1 MTIEFRCDC
10 GELFQVE
17 DELAGRKGRCPT
29 CKRIM
34 VVPEKEA
41 EPLELKE
48 EILDEG
54 EETPGA
60 QPQEDVLQ
68 PAFEPPTGG
77 RVEEEVEVLRGW
89 DGPEPD
95 LERMENSVSKPPPG
109 VWMSIPRPL
118 LLGVPAVLA
127 VGLVLFLLLRPSG
140 RRSEHPALERAP
152 SPSMSQKLTPPSQ
165 PDTEPSGTKPA
176 LPQAAEL
183 PRPEPSPSQPEAL
196 PSQPEKSAP
205 AKLSPAP
212 PAKEEKKRQA
222 AAPSSSVPS
231 APAAPSKPS
240 VPSKEAKPKQTPA
253 QPQAVPAARAPS
265 PSSENY
271 TVNVGA
277 FKSQGM
283 ADAYADVLRK
293 RGLDPFVWA
302 TELAKG
308 QGKMYRVSIGRFPT
322 KRQADLY
329 AKELKEKH
337 GLNTYVAKK
346 PGS

>member
-41 EPLELKE
+41 EPLELQDEIQE
-48 EILDEG
+48 E
-54 EETPGA
+54 
-60 QPQEDVLQ
+60 QEQEYPDMHSRVDALK
-68 PAFEPPTGG
+68 PACEPPTGG

-95 LERMENSVSKPPPG
+95 LERMENSVSRPPAG
-109 VWMSIPRPL
+109 SWKGIPRPL

-127 VGLVLFLLLRPSG
+127 GALLLFLLVRPSSQ
-140 RRSEHPALERAP
+140 RSEHPALERAP
-152 SPSMSQKLTPPSQ
+152 SASMSQKLTAPSQ
-165 PDTEPSGTKPA
+165 PQTEPTPTTSAP
-176 LPQAAEL
+176 PQAAE
-183 PRPEPSPSQPEAL
+183 PPKPEPPPSPSAAL

-205 AKLSPAP
+205 AKPSPAP
-212 PAKEEKKRQA
+212 AAKEEEKRQA
-222 AAPSSSVPS
+222 AAPSSS
-231 APAAPSKPS
+231 APAAPLKTSA
-240 VPSKEAKPKQTPA
+240 PSKEAKPKQTPA
-253 QPQAVPAARAPS
+253 QPQAAAATRAPS

-302 TELAKG
+302 TELTKG